1 MHWQAWVAAF
11 RLKVRGSATAQ
22 NFTFC
27 CHQPTEAKEVN
38 THQHED
44 HIRVLIADDD
54 EHILE
59 CYREAFEENEL
70 TDHVQAVDA
79 LAAELFD
86 LDSDAED
93 KPKFDVVSCHQGDD
107 AINLATE
114 AADEGHPFDVII
126 LDVRMPPG
134 IDGVEAGSQIRK
146 LDPDVQ
152 IVFVTGFSDVPRDEL
167 ERRVPP
173 PMKLHY
179 FNKPLSFIQ
188 LAKDIAGMVKS
199 H

>member
-1 MHWQAWVAAF
+1 M
-11 RLKVRGSATAQ
+11 
-22 NFTFC
+22 
-27 CHQPTEAKEVN
+27 N
-38 THQHED
+38 THHHEEC
-44 HIRVLIADDD
+44 IRVLIADDD

-59 CYREAFEENEL
+59 CYREAFEESEQ
-70 TDHVQAVDA
+70 TDHVQMVDA

-86 LDSDAED
+86 PETDIEDA
-93 KPKFDVVSCHQGDD
+93 PKFKVVACNQGDD
-107 AINLATE
+107 AISLATA

-152 IVFVTGFSDVPRDEL
+152 IIFVTGFSDVPRDEL

-179 FNKPLSFIQ
+179 FNKPLSFIK
-188 LAKDIAGMVKS
+188 LAKDIAGMVKA